1 MIVSRAAV
9 YLGVSL
15 TYLACICVIGCTIM
29 KNPDCDPDC
38 LKKPI
43 YMTNA
48 LGIVMLFVNLRELY
62 LLLL

>member
-1 MIVSRAAV
+1 
-9 YLGVSL
+9 
-15 TYLACICVIGCTIM
+15 M